1 MARKSFLS
9 KAIPVGLRG
18 PVLGDAQVPL
28 ASADCDAITHQ
39 QAPGRLRQ
47 VYTYLAR
54 ATGTTDS
61 NPGSREDNAGGPT
74 GQVFEREDTSGR
86 SEEGG
91 RDPAVGPNR
100 DAENWAGMKPNG
112 GVAGYAYGSKVMR
125 LQVPLQ
131 ILQHFPNGCPSWSR
145 TGTPGSPLIR
155 PRATGRCRRTY
166 RNGHLWRD
174 KRQIHEMIV
183 GQLH

>member
-1 MARKSFLS
+1 MPGAQQGKSS
-9 KAIPVGLRG
+9 
-18 PVLGDAQVPL
+18 
-28 ASADCDAITHQ
+28 S
-39 QAPGRLRQ
+39 
-47 VYTYLAR
+47 
-54 ATGTTDS
+54 
-61 NPGSREDNAGGPT
+61 
-74 GQVFEREDTSGR
+74 EDTSGR

-131 ILQHFPNGCPSWSR
+131 ILQHIPNGCPSRSR

-174 KRQIHEMIV
+174 KRRIHEMIV